1 MKREGSL
8 GEVCAVSLSPLFTAD
23 PLSHL
28 HTSPP
33 LSITLGCPF
42 WSLGLD
48 EEHPSAQP
56 KSDDMGSPGHPT
68 KPAGLQDLREMIGW
82 KPSRQ
87 TGGAME
93 HMLPETLERG
103 SRGRRSGI
111 WSPAEPLSQCKE
123 ASVNQ
128 LIFIEP
134 ESREHKVERT
144 RTT

>member
-1 MKREGSL
+1 MPQGKHRKMVLEFPAGVLVKREGSL
-8 GEVCAVSLSPLFTAD
+8 GEACAVSFSLLFTAD

-93 HMLPETLERG
+93 DVLPETLGDRLPGKEV
-103 SRGRRSGI
+103 SHL
-111 WSPAEPLSQCKE
+111 EPS
-123 ASVNQ
+123 
-128 LIFIEP
+128 
-134 ESREHKVERT
+134 
-144 RTT
+144 

>member
-23 PLSHL
+23 PLLHL

-93 HMLPETLERG
+93 DVLPETLGDRLPGKEV
-103 SRGRRSGI
+103 SHL
-111 WSPAEPLSQCKE
+111 EPS
-123 ASVNQ
+123 
-128 LIFIEP
+128 
-134 ESREHKVERT
+134 
-144 RTT
+144 